1 MKFPSSQLVMKEVK
15 VVLDPLDIAWEKYNK
30 SLNGY
35 KRRLSHESI
44 SIDKVNPKKQR
55 LNDQKEEEYQ
65 VEKIVDRWIYEDGQ
79 YRYLVK
85 WKDWSSPFNTWEP
98 EENLVGCGG
107 ALLSYFTRIQNRTW
121 HTHPTKEELEI
132 FSNSVCNPTKESLEN
147 FMKQFWTPGELRYES
162 LSKSKMK
169 QVLITLWNI
178 PEGSRPGILVDH
190 VKNLFMVYKMH
201 ELRVSQKQRLK
212 EWETEMNYISS
223 DSAKIYV
230 ENEADLEG
238 PPRNF
243 TYINHY
249 IAGDNVTIPKS
260 PPFGCLCEPECT
272 IGSFCCGKLWNSRS
286 AYGRDQR
293 LLAELGTPIYEC
305 NKLCRCPP
313 NCRNRVVQ
321 NGRVI
326 DLAVFRTKNGCG
338 WGLKAMQVI
347 GKGAFVCEYTGEVI
361 TNKEADKR
369 FNYAF
374 TGDKTYL
381 FGLSYNSKTNYPYSV
396 DGSLFGNITRFINHS
411 CDPNIV
417 VYPVWVDC
425 LDPNIP
431 RLAFFARRMI
441 RRGEELTIDYMC
453 QLKEEEEIIS
463 ETFLSSQ
470 CQDPTL
476 LSEHA
481 SWNGLTITC
490 KCGADSCRK
499 YLF

>member
-1 MKFPSSQLVMKEVK
+1 
-15 VVLDPLDIAWEKYNK
+15 
-30 SLNGY
+30 
-35 KRRLSHESI
+35 
-44 SIDKVNPKKQR
+44 
-55 LNDQKEEEYQ
+55 
-65 VEKIVDRWIYEDGQ
+65 
-79 YRYLVK
+79 
-85 WKDWSSPFNTWEP
+85 
-98 EENLVGCGG
+98 
-107 ALLSYFTRIQNRTW
+107 
-121 HTHPTKEELEI
+121 
-132 FSNSVCNPTKESLEN
+132 
-147 FMKQFWTPGELRYES
+147 MKQFWTPGELRYES
-162 LSKSKMK
+162 LSKAKMK

-178 PEGSRPGILVDH
+178 PEGSRPGILVEH